1 MEGVTEESVKTIDGL
16 RNAIH
21 HFCANSFAVHY
32 ERRYTRC
39 RLYLDSV
46 EVIPRPGIGSL
57 SQKHASPNKSLPIS
71 NLLNSLDK
79 TLCENDLRTFWS
91 SAQTITST
99 TQLPWYPISQSLSM
113 KSCFWTQPPSLLENG
128 GLVLASKPFSR
139 GPVPKV
145 IPDHHFQV
153 GQESVLWTT

>member
-1 MEGVTEESVKTIDGL
+1 MYFFIKKKPTTQYCSQCDWGVTGLYSQVLYSGLGFKLRVYSHVEGVTEESVKTIDGL

-91 SAQTITST
+91 SAQTTTST
-99 TQLPWYPISQSLSM
+99 TQLP
-113 KSCFWTQPPSLLENG
+113 
-128 GLVLASKPFSR
+128 
-139 GPVPKV
+139 
-145 IPDHHFQV
+145 
-153 GQESVLWTT
+153 